1 MLNLELTEHSNNVEI
16 LIANVD
22 LVKNSGTRSYKLLHF
37 LWLRFVFVYANIVT
51 KLIKIIF

>member
-16 LIANVD
+16 LKANVD

-37 LWLRFVFVYANIVT
+37 FVDKVCLCLCKYCDET
-51 KLIKIIF
+51 D